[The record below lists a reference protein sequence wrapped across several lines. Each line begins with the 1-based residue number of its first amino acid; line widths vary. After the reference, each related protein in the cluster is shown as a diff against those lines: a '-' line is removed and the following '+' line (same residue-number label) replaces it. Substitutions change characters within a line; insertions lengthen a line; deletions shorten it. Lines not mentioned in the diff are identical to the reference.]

1 MFQYGERNL
10 VKDVGELSLDELV
23 KIAKVDFG
31 LNINDIVIFQ
41 KFEESWGE
49 WVDVTSERE
58 FQNRDKIKV
67 LVQTTNGS
75 SSNDTGTVVYTNQY
89 FMQPWLC
96 Y

>member
-10 VKDVGELSLDELV
+10 LEDVEELSLDELA

-49 WVDVTSERE
+49 WVDVTSEQE

-67 LVQTTNGS
+67 LVQTTNDS
-75 SSNDTGTVVYTNQY
+75 
-89 FMQPWLC
+89 
-96 Y
+96 

>member
-31 LNINDIVIFQ
+31 LNINDTVIFQ

-49 WVDVTSERE
+49 WVDVTSGRE

-67 LVQTTNGS
+67 LVQTPNGS

>member
-10 VKDVGELSLDELV
+10 LEDVEELSLDELA

-41 KFEESWGE
+41 KFEESLGE
-49 WVDVTSERE
+49 WVDVTSEQE

-67 LVQTTNGS
+67 LVQTTNDS
-75 SSNDTGTVVYTNQY
+75 
-89 FMQPWLC
+89 
-96 Y
+96 